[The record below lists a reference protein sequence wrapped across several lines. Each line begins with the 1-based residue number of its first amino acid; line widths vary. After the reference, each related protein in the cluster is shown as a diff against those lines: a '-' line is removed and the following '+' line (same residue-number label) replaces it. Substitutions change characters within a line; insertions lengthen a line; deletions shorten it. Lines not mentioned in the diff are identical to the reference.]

1 MSSILNFFL
10 PLLVFVLG
18 ARFSLLLP
26 NRKLRPIVFAL
37 VNIGAFI
44 WVTLLTR
51 YQEWSN
57 DTIFSI
63 GGEAVIRHISL
74 ILFYVLAVALGYF
87 LMRALA
93 RREGWLPWLAFFYPI
108 LLLVIFK
115 YLRDY
120 WDPLLD
126 RVNWEDWVIAAA
138 IIGLSY
144 MAFRLSYLVLEV
156 RNGVV
161 EMPTLSQY
169 LGFAFFLPTMLV
181 GPINP
186 YSTHQNSIETIG
198 KTNVPTG
205 RALLRIVVG
214 LTKYFF
220 LANLANQLSYSG
232 IFMDGK
238 PHGLSD
244 LGTAIVF
251 YYFYL
256 YLNFSGICDIAIGLA
271 ALIGIRV
278 KENFN
283 NPFAAKNVKE
293 FWNRWH
299 ITLSEYTRDVIFA
312 PLSKSLIKKLGV
324 KYTNFCIALTILVVF
339 VVIGVWHGVGW
350 LFVIFGIIHG
360 VGVIANHYY
369 TIWMKRRLGKEKY
382 KAYNENR
389 LINAAA
395 TVLTFG
401 YVATSFIVF
410 ANDRN
415 MLGIIKNALR
425 AGLQF

>member
-1 MSSILNFFL
+1 MTSILNFFF
-10 PLLVFVLG
+10 PLLVYVLG
-18 ARFSLLLP
+18 ARFSLLLS
-26 NRKLRPIVFAL
+26 NRKLRFPLFAIA
-37 VNIGAFI
+37 NIGGFI
-44 WVTLLTR
+44 WLTLLSR
-51 YQEWSN
+51 YHDWDN

-63 GGEAVIRHISL
+63 GTEAVIRHISL
-74 ILFYVLAVALGYF
+74 IGFYILAIAVGYI
-87 LMRALA
+87 LLRLLA
-93 RREGWLPWLAFFYPI
+93 KREGWIPWLAFFYPI
-108 LLLVIFK
+108 LLLVLFK
-115 YLRDY
+115 YFRFY

-126 RVNWEDWVIAAA
+126 YLDWEDWVVAAT

-161 EMPTLSQY
+161 EMPTLSEY

-186 YSTHQNSIETIG
+186 YSTHQRSIESIDE
-198 KTNVPTG
+198 TNVSTG
-205 RALLRIVVG
+205 QALLRIIVG
-214 LTKYFF
+214 ITKYFF

-238 PHGLSD
+238 PHGLFD
-244 LGTAIVF
+244 LGVAIVF

-271 ALIGIRV
+271 GLIGIRV

-312 PLSKSLIKKLGV
+312 PLSKTLIKKFGV
-324 KYTNFCIALTILVVF
+324 KYTNISIALTILVVF
-339 VVIGVWHGVGW
+339 IVIGIWHGVGW
-350 LFVIFGIIHG
+350 QFVIFGIIHA

-369 TIWMKRRLGKEKY
+369 TVWMKRVLGKANY
-382 KAYNENR
+382 KKYNENL

-395 TVLTFG
+395 MVLTFG
-401 YVATSFIVF
+401 YVAASFAVF

-415 MLGIIKNALR
+415 MVSIIKNAIR
-425 AGLQF
+425 AGLQL